1 MNRCSSLRESLRE
14 RALSA
19 AIVHRPENIR
29 YLTGYT
35 GEGCVLVTPGRQI
48 ILTDFRYVEQAGQQA
63 PECECLR
70 TNAGASE
77 GELLHEAISAEGITA
92 VGMETDYLTCD
103 AFSELT
109 QALPGV
115 ELKPLRGRIEE
126 MRAVKDA
133 SEVECICR
141 AAAIAS
147 EAFGNILEK
156 IRPGVTERELRIALD
171 FEMLRLGSEGD
182 AFDTIVASG
191 ENGSLC
197 HAIPSDRK
205 IAPGDFVTMD
215 FGAKVGGY
223 CSDMTRTVAVGKPS
237 DKMRKIY
244 DIVLHAQEAAQA
256 AIAPGLK
263 CCDIDA
269 VARNII
275 AEEGYGECFGHST
288 GHGVGIDIHEEPRV
302 SSRCDKLL
310 VPGHIITIEPGIY
323 VKGTYGCRIEDM
335 AALRETGVEILTRC
349 PKELI
354 EL

>member
-19 AIVHRPENIR
+19 AIVHRPEDIR

-237 DKMRKIY
+237 QALFDIYRTVLTAQKMA
-244 DIVLHAQEAAQA
+244 LEAIRPGRTGRELDQ
-256 AIAPGLK
+256 IAREVIEPRYPG
-263 CCDIDA
+263 A
-269 VARNII
+269 
-275 AEEGYGECFGHST
+275 FGHSL
-288 GHGVGIDIHEEPRV
+288 GHGVGLFIHEEPRL
-302 SSRCDKLL
+302 SQKSRDVLR
-310 VPGHIITIEPGIY
+310 PGHVVTVEPGVY
-323 VKGTYGCRIEDM
+323 LPGVGGCRIEDM
-335 AALRETGVEILTRC
+335 VILTEDGFINPVTA

-354 EL
+354 VL